1 MANLEAQASPL
12 AAPASL
18 IKFNVRVPVL
28 IPLLLAGL
36 ILRLAL
42 ASIHGF
48 GIDTGTFQAWAESL
62 AHDGPW
68 NFYQPGQ
75 FHDYAPGYMYVLL
88 VIGEMN
94 KLLHFTNSQYVYVLK
109 LPSIVADLGSA
120 YLLYRMLD
128 KQKPL

>member
-18 IKFNVRVPVL
+18 VDFNVRMPVL

-36 ILRLAL
+36 VLRLAL

-48 GIDTGTFQAWAESL
+48 GIDIGTFHRWSPDL

-68 NFYQPGQ
+68 NFY
-75 FHDYAPGYMYVLL
+75 
-88 VIGEMN
+88 GEASSR
-94 KLLHFTNSQYVYVLK
+94 TTRRVTCTSC
-109 LPSIVADLGSA
+109 S
-120 YLLYRMLD
+120 
-128 KQKPL
+128 